1 MMDTPPVCD
10 YEGSDYRD
18 RFWESKPRSYEDRTE
33 HLALRRLLPPRG
45 RRVVHLGAGFG
56 RMTHELDGYDQVIV
70 LDYSRTMLR
79 DAQARL
85 GRDGRYVYVA
95 ADIYRL
101 PLADGSCDAAVMERV
116 IHHMAD
122 VCAALRQVRAVL
134 APGAPFV
141 LEYAS
146 KRHLKSTLRYL
157 VRRQDWNPF
166 EREPVAFDALYFN
179 FHPDYMAACLRECGF
194 VTRRKLAVSYFR
206 VGVLKRLI
214 PLSVLVT
221 LDRLMQ
227 PTGQIALYSPSVF
240 TLNFATGSTPPA
252 APDGPLFKCP
262 LCGAHL
268 YEEGDELICPTGD
281 GRWAVRDGIYDFKE
295 NLAAEGGKA
304 AAQ

>member
-1 MMDTPPVCD
+1 M
-10 YEGSDYRD
+10 
-18 RFWESKPRSYEDRTE
+18 
-33 HLALRRLLPPRG
+33 
-45 RRVVHLGAGFG
+45 
-56 RMTHELDGYDQVIV
+56 
-70 LDYSRTMLR
+70 
-79 DAQARL
+79 
-85 GRDGRYVYVA
+85 
-95 ADIYRL
+95 
-101 PLADGSCDAAVMERV
+101 
-116 IHHMAD
+116 
-122 VCAALRQVRAVL
+122 
-134 APGAPFV
+134 
-141 LEYAS
+141 
-146 KRHLKSTLRYL
+146 
-157 VRRQDWNPF
+157 
-166 EREPVAFDALYFN
+166 
-179 FHPDYMAACLRECGF
+179 
-194 VTRRKLAVSYFR
+194 TRRKLAVSYFR

-295 NLAAEGGKA
+295 NLAAEGGRA